1 MLTNKKASLRAKIV
15 LITLFLVTL
24 LGVIFFISTMT
35 ATKINKRIILEHD
48 FSMRTIDG
56 YLKHFTEINM
66 NITKALFIKNQD
78 ILDSLKNKKERNI
91 VLNKQFL
98 TYKAFVPSLKK
109 IEFIQKSSFSKMH
122 YFEKNAL
129 ETRQI
134 QSGFE
139 LEKGICHYEIVRPV
153 YVKNSFLGVVEF
165 SYDAKRIMT
174 NLYAYYHKNI
184 ALIFFK
190 NQKINLLY
198 ASSPII
204 KNFIEQYDKGE
215 SFPNIVMIEGKE
227 YSLYSRVENSKNK
240 IMLLSFYNATPNLN
254 DRKNLLYMLLFVGTV
269 LALMAIFIINFV
281 VNYFIGIIYKRE
293 NEIQTKVDT
302 LSFQSRHNS
311 ITALPNLKVFQDK
324 VQSLNR
330 YVIFILKIDNIDILK
345 TTYGGELVKSVLKV
359 TSQYLIENLPRNAS
373 LYHMDFDEFTIVLN
387 EPTPKQD
394 ILLSSQIKSYFE
406 VTPAIVDDVHIH
418 LSFSVGI
425 SGEENDEENNND
437 LFSQANIAL
446 LEAKHRGRSFI
457 VIYSPN
463 MSKVG
468 SYTQLSKNIAI
479 LQKDLENE
487 ALTPFYQA
495 IVDVKTEKTF
505 KYEAL
510 ARIKDGDKIISPY
523 LFMEAAEVA
532 GLHSSITKQMIQK
545 TFLYFESSSVQFSI
559 NITKQDLLENYLS
572 DFLQAKAKRHNIKP
586 SNVTLE
592 ILEDVAIDDE
602 DAIIQQINQLSD
614 LGFVIAIDDF
624 GVESSNMSK
633 LTELCASFIKIDGSF
648 IKDIDTNKKHF
659 HIVESLVFIARKLDM
674 KIIAEFV
681 HNEEVFNVVKEL
693 GIDYAQGYYF
703 AEPLIEVDF

>member
-1 MLTNKKASLRAKIV
+1 
-15 LITLFLVTL
+15 
-24 LGVIFFISTMT
+24 
-35 ATKINKRIILEHD
+35 
-48 FSMRTIDG
+48 
-56 YLKHFTEINM
+56 
-66 NITKALFIKNQD
+66 
-78 ILDSLKNKKERNI
+78 
-91 VLNKQFL
+91 
-98 TYKAFVPSLKK
+98 
-109 IEFIQKSSFSKMH
+109 
-122 YFEKNAL
+122 
-129 ETRQI
+129 
-134 QSGFE
+134 
-139 LEKGICHYEIVRPV
+139 
-153 YVKNSFLGVVEF
+153 
-165 SYDAKRIMT
+165 
-174 NLYAYYHKNI
+174 
-184 ALIFFK
+184 
-190 NQKINLLY
+190 LY

-204 KNFIEQYDKGE
+204 KNFVEQHKKGE
-215 SFPNIVMIEGKE
+215 LFFVIVRIKDKE
-227 YSLYSRVENSKNK
+227 YSLYTKVENSSNK
-240 IMLLSFYNATPNLN
+240 IMLLSFYDATPNLN

-269 LALMAIFIINFV
+269 LGLMAIITINFV

-293 NEIQTKVDT
+293 NEIQAKVDT
-302 LSFQSRHNS
+302 LSFQSRHNC
-311 ITALPNLKVFQDK
+311 ITELPNKKVFQER
-324 VQSLNR
+324 VQRLNR

-345 TTYGGELVKSVLKV
+345 TTYGGKLVEAVLKV
-359 TSQYLIENLPRNAS
+359 TSQYLMENLPNNAS

-387 EPTPKQD
+387 EPAPKQD

-406 VTPAIVDDVHIH
+406 VTPAVVDDAHIH

-425 SGEENDEENNND
+425 SGEEKDEENNND

-446 LEAKHRGRSFI
+446 LEAKHKGRSFT

-479 LQKDLENE
+479 LQKDLEDE

-510 ARIKDGDKIISPY
+510 ARIKDGNKIISPY
-523 LFMEAAEVA
+523 LFMEAAEVS

-545 TFLYFESSSVQFSI
+545 TFLYFASSDVQFSI

-572 DFLQAKAKRHNIKP
+572 DFLQAKAKRHNIKH

-602 DAIIQQINQLSD
+602 AAIIQQINQLSD

-624 GVESSNMSK
+624 GVASSNMSK

-681 HNEEVFNVVKEL
+681 HNEAVFNVVKEL

-703 AEPLIEVDF
+703 AQPLIEVDF

>member
-1 MLTNKKASLRAKIV
+1 MLTHKKASLRAKIV
-15 LITLFLVTL
+15 LITLFLITF

-35 ATKINKRIILEHD
+35 TTRINKRITLEHD
-48 FSMRTIDG
+48 LSMRTIDG
-56 YLKHFTEINM
+56 YLRHFSEM
-66 NITKALFIKNQD
+66 NINITQVLFIKNQD
-78 ILDSLKNKKERNI
+78 ILDSLKNKNMRNI
-91 VLNKQFL
+91 VINKQFL

-129 ETRQI
+129 DTKQI

-153 YVKNSFLGVVEF
+153 YVKNSFWGVVEF

-174 NLYAYYHKNI
+174 NIYTYFHKNI
-184 ALIFFK
+184 ALTFFK

-204 KNFIEQYDKGE
+204 KNFIEQYAKGE
-215 SFPNIVMIEGKE
+215 SLPNIVMIKGKK
-227 YSLYSRVENSKNK
+227 YSLYSRVKNNKNK

-269 LALMAIFIINFV
+269 LALIAIFIINFV

-387 EPTPKQD
+387 EPTPKQH

-437 LFSQANIAL
+437 IFSQANIAL

-457 VIYSPN
+457 VIYSPK

-487 ALTPFYQA
+487 TLTPFYQA